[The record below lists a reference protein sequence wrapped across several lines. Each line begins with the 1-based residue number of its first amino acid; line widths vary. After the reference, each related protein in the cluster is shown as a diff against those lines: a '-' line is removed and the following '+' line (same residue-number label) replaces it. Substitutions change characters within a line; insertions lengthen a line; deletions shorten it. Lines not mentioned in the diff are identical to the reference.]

1 MTWPMQLSATGERL
15 REALRVI
22 DLPALKAQLALLEND
37 ASQGSVWEDAARA
50 QALLTKINTLK
61 WVCRG
66 LCAACC

>member
-1 MTWPMQLSATGERL
+1 MQLSATGERL

-37 ASQGSVWEDAARA
+37 ASQGSVWEDASRA

-61 WVCRG
+61 
-66 LCAACC
+66 